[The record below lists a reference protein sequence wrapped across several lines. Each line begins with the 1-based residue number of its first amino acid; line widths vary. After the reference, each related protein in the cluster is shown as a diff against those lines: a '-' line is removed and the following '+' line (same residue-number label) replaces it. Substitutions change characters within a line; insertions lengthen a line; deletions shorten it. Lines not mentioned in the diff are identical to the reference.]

1 MKQQIKNRK
10 KSMRLLLLKRNLGFF
25 KEEEE
30 IALIANL
37 NIGKTA
43 RKKLNILEK

>member
-10 KSMRLLLLKRNLGFF
+10 KVMRLLLLKRNHPFF
-25 KEEEE
+25 KEGEE
-30 IALIANL
+30 ISLITNL

-43 RKKLNILEK
+43 RKKLNILEN